1 MESSQFNARVKL
13 PNNEVFL
20 TNTFTDAQLIV
31 SPDVADLLES
41 LDRPRARRTSEPSPV
56 CQSSTR
62 FTASER
68 RVLSELAAHG
78 FVVDSRRAE
87 RQALDRYFEDH
98 RKDTEEMHV
107 TILTTLQ
114 CNFACDYCLQG
125 DHDDWNASVT
135 RMDPGTAHRV
145 CDWLASR
152 LDTVGPK
159 KLSVT
164 FFGGEPLLNLEALYL
179 IAERAWRATQ
189 ERSIELS
196 ISIITNGLLLTPE
209 VVDRLTPYGLEGIKV
224 TLDGD
229 RHTHDRMRPLR
240 GGQGTF
246 DRIVENIRQ
255 VADRCSI
262 AVGGNFDEDTVD
274 SYPALLDFLREQSF
288 ADSLVKVSFKPI
300 ISAASKTATAGIIPL
315 TSVDETGRAL
325 AGGCMSAAGTGQ
337 GSPCQSC
344 QFLDEKMSF
353 LREETKKRG
362 FPTPDGLHMGPCEI
376 TKTHAYTVGTNG
388 ELFACPGFAA
398 EADQSVGHIDVSK
411 HDEFHR
417 EQAASRFGQL
427 EAWKECGDCN
437 FIPVCAGGCSAAAH
451 NELGDMNRPSCH
463 KDSFEAAVVTMAR
476 EATGGNDGSV
486 PQSAHAGQGGNICA

>member
-1 MESSQFNARVKL
+1 MESSTFNAQVSLR
-13 PNNEVFL
+13 NGDVFL
-20 TNTFTDAQLIV
+20 MNTFSDAQLVV

-41 LDRPRARRTSEPSPV
+41 LDERHRVQPGERSPV
-56 CQSSTR
+56 ASPRPR

-68 RVLSELAAHG
+68 DALSELAEHG
-78 FVVDSRRAE
+78 FVVDSRTSERA
-87 RQALDRYFEDH
+87 ALERYFDDH
-98 RKDTEEMHV
+98 REDTEEMHV

-125 DHDDWNASVT
+125 DHHDWNASVT
-135 RMDPGTAHRV
+135 RMDPATAHRV
-145 CDWLASR
+145 CDWIAR
-152 LDTVGPK
+152 QLDSVRPK

-179 IAERAWRATQ
+179 IAERTWRATK
-189 ERSIELS
+189 ERSIKLS
-196 ISIITNGLLLTPE
+196 SSIITNGLLLTPE
-209 VVDRLTPYGLEGIKV
+209 VVDRLTPYGLEGVKV

-229 RHTHDRMRPLR
+229 RETHDHMRPLR

-274 SYPALLDFLREQSF
+274 SYPALLDFLKEQSF

-300 ISAASKTATAGIIPL
+300 ISTTSKPATTGIIPL

-398 EADQSVGHIDVSK
+398 EVDQSVGHIDESK
-411 HDEFHR
+411 HNELQR
-417 EQAASRFGQL
+417 QQTASGFGQL
-427 EAWKECGDCN
+427 EAWKKCGDCS

-451 NELGDMNRPSCH
+451 NELGDMNEPSCH
-463 KDSFEAAVVTMAR
+463 KDSFESAVVTMAQ
-476 EATGGNDGSV
+476 EATEATYENDRSV
-486 PQSAHAGQGGNICA
+486 PQSAHAG